1 MWRVLVFLVLL
12 LGAAFG
18 ATWIAE
24 RPGSVS
30 VSWGGYQAQ
39 TTAAIA
45 AVLVVGLA
53 LALVLLWAL
62 ARFVMALPTRL
73 ARGAAHRRHSRGLS
87 ALSRGMIAVG
97 AGDATAARR
106 HSAEASRL
114 LGREPLALL
123 LKAQAAQ
130 IGGDRPAAEDAFR
143 TMLER
148 DDTRVLGLRGLYVEA
163 RRLGNRDS
171 ARTYA
176 TEAARLAP
184 AASWANEAVLE
195 AQCAEGDWK
204 GALETVERRSSL
216 GLVDSAT
223 SKRQR
228 AVLLTADALSRG
240 ERDTAGALASAQE
253 AVRLAP
259 DLVPAAVMAGRLLA
273 DRGDLRKA
281 SKIVEAAWKAC
292 PHPDLAHVYL
302 HLRPGDAAQD
312 RLKRAQ
318 NLARLSSWHP
328 EARLAVTRAAMEAR
342 DFALARQTIEP
353 NLENR
358 PDVRTCLLMAELER
372 AEHGTTPRSREWLAR
387 AAHAPRGPAWIADGL
402 VSDRWSPISPVSG
415 RLDAFTWG
423 NPPELISGAGTTAMD
438 DTLLD
443 IDDRAD
449 EPVAI
454 APPSHARIVE
464 APREART
471 EAPRP
476 SQPAPEPVTVVEKR
490 VVETRVVTPE
500 PVVVETKP
508 AEVKPVETTVP
519 EAKPM
524 EGKPSPVRIS
534 EAKTPD
540 SKASDVKGSDGKGKA
555 GEPDLAPPA
564 ESPPIPVT
572 SPPDLKI
579 EPIPTE
585 TPTEPAPARETSV
598 TPLPVKSNGAR
609 RGNGHDRAADP
620 VPFNHPPDD
629 PGPKPGA
636 QKPSRFKLFG

>member
-12 LGAAFG
+12 LAAAFG

-24 RPGSVS
+24 RPGTVA

-53 LALVLLWAL
+53 LALILLWAL

-73 ARGAAHRRHSRGLS
+73 SRASAHRRHSRGLG

-106 HSAEASRL
+106 HAAEASRL

-130 IGGDRPAAEDAFR
+130 IAGDRPAAEDAFR
-143 TMLER
+143 TMLET

-163 RRLGNRDS
+163 RRLGNREA

-184 AASWANEAVLE
+184 AVGWANDAVLE
-195 AQCAEGDWK
+195 GQCAEGDWK
-204 GALETVERRSSL
+204 GALDTVERRASL

-228 AVLLTADALSRG
+228 AVLLTADALARG
-240 ERDTAGALASAQE
+240 ERDTTGALASAQD
-253 AVRLAP
+253 AARLAP
-259 DLVPAAVMAGRLLA
+259 DLVPAAVIAGRLLA
-273 DRGDLRKA
+273 DKGDLRKA
-281 SKIVEAAWKAC
+281 SRIVEAAWKAC

-302 HLRPGDAAQD
+302 HLRPGDAALD

-328 EARLAVTRAAMEAR
+328 EARLAVARAAMEAR
-342 DFALARQTIEP
+342 DFGLARQTIEP
-353 NLENR
+353 NLESR

-372 AEHGTTPRSREWLAR
+372 AEHGTSARAREWLAR

-423 NPPELISGAGTTAMD
+423 TPPDLISGAGTTAID
-438 DTLLD
+438 NTLLD

-449 EPVAI
+449 DPVAL

-464 APREART
+464 APRAAQEL
-471 EAPRP
+471 APVRET
-476 SQPAPEPVTVVEKR
+476 ATVVETR
-490 VVETRVVTPE
+490 TVETRVVE
-500 PVVVETKP
+500 PRPAPVAETARVGTKP
-508 AEVKPVETTVP
+508 AETPAPQPRPAEAKVAEIRPV
-519 EAKPM
+519 EAKPAA
-524 EGKPSPVRIS
+524 P
-534 EAKTPD
+534 
-540 SKASDVKGSDGKGKA
+540 KAP
-555 GEPDLAPPA
+555 EPDLSPPA

-572 SPPDLKI
+572 SPPDLKV

-585 TPTEPAPARETSV
+585 TPAEPAPAREASV
-598 TPLPVKSNGAR
+598 TPLPVKGAQK

-620 VPFNHPPDD
+620 AAFTHPPDD